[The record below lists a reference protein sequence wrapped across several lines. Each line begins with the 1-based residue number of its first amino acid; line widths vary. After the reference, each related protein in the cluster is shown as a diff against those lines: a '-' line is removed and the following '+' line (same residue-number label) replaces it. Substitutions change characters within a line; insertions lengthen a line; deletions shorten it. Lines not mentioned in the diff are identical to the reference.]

1 MHSACQD
8 AHWHSWLS
16 AACAAREYEERKCGP
31 CGMSSGKE
39 PEYLCVAKVFYPTS
53 LPSCFF
59 HFSTLFSMPYFGGVW
74 QSSLQT
80 LLYLFPLFI
89 YSCLGTTSSIPE
101 ANVFATHTFSFFDIP
116 HPIFYGSLFKRRW
129 KRPLEH
135 LKHAR
140 KAVVH

>member
-53 LPSCFF
+53 LPSCSFI
-59 HFSTLFSMPYFGGVW
+59 SLLFSLCPILEECGSQASRHFCIYF
-74 QSSLQT
+74 
-80 LLYLFPLFI
+80 LFLFI
-89 YSCLGTTSSIPE
+89 HALAPQAAFLRQMYLPH
-101 ANVFATHTFSFFDIP
+101 THLASLIYLILFFMG
-116 HPIFYGSLFKRRW
+116 HY
-129 KRPLEH
+129 
-135 LKHAR
+135 LKGGG
-140 KAVVH
+140 KDLWNI